1 MMNQKLTNTRSET
14 RLTWVKSSYSDGAGQ
29 NCVEVAVLAGCIGI
43 RDSKDTSGP
52 ALLVPAEAWTAF
64 VGMARS

>member
-1 MMNQKLTNTRSET
+1 MNQNLTNTGSEP
-14 RLTWVKSSYSDGAGQ
+14 RTWFTSSYSNDTGGS
-29 NCVEVAVLAGCIGI
+29 CVEVAVLAGCIGI

-64 VGMARS
+64 VGMARG